1 MRGSQLDRRVTI
13 ERPTQIDVDGYG
25 PQPGPW
31 VTVAARVPAQVLDD
45 LPSRSESEQAAM
57 ILAKRPARLRM
68 RYMRG
73 LSSDM
78 RVILHGES
86 DQIFQIVGGPAE
98 LGRRRWTEMTL
109 ESYSS

>member
-13 ERPTQIDVDGYG
+13 ERQTQVDADGYG

-31 VTVAARVPAQVLDD
+31 VTVVARVPAEVLDD
-45 LPSRSESEQAAM
+45 LPSKSESEQAGLL
-57 ILAKRPARLRM
+57 LAKRPARLRM

-78 RVILHGES
+78 RVVLHGES
-86 DQIFQIVGGPAE
+86 DEVFQIVGGPAE
-98 LGRRRWTEMTL
+98 LGRRRWIEMTL
-109 ESYSS
+109 ESYST